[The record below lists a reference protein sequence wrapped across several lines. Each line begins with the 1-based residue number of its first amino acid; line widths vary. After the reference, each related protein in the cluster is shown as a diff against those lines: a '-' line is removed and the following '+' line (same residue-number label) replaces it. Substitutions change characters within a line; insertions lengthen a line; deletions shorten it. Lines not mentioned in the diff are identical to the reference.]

1 MCVVEAEK
9 LTRRRHMGG
18 KIKTR
23 KPDERDTNT
32 HTHTQKGAVLSFC
45 LSPKKKGIEMKK
57 IIIFLVFC
65 VNKKETARRG
75 GFPSRK
81 LIEIKRKE
89 KRTFFTVINVQHVPV
104 FFFFKKNQDSIFV
117 VVVET

>member
-1 MCVVEAEK
+1 MCVVDVEAEK
-9 LTRRRHMGG
+9 LTRRHMGG
-18 KIKTR
+18 KIKQENR
-23 KPDERDTNT
+23 TNVT
-32 HTHTQKGAVLSFC
+32 QTLTHTQKGAVLSFC

-57 IIIFLVFC
+57 KNKNNNFLVFC
-65 VNKKETARRG
+65 VKKKQHVGG

-104 FFFFKKNQDSIFV
+104 FFF
-117 VVVET
+117 

>member
-1 MCVVEAEK
+1 MTQT
-9 LTRRRHMGG
+9 L
-18 KIKTR
+18 
-23 KPDERDTNT
+23 
-32 HTHTQKGAVLSFC
+32 THTQKGAVLSFC

-57 IIIFLVFC
+57 KNKNNNFLVFC
-65 VNKKETARRG
+65 VKKKQHVGG